1 MQITIRS
8 DDKSLEQEIRELAHR
23 EGLSLNRAALKL
35 LRRGAGL
42 DGEPATGVGQ
52 RLAHLAGTWD
62 DREADEML
70 ESLSSFGGIDDE
82 LWK

>member
-8 DDKSLEQEIRELAHR
+8 EDKSLEREIRELAQR

-42 DGEPATGVGQ
+42 DGERAAGVGQ

-62 DREADEML
+62 DQEADEML
-70 ESLSSFGGIDDE
+70 ESLSAFADIDDE
-82 LWK
+82 LWQ